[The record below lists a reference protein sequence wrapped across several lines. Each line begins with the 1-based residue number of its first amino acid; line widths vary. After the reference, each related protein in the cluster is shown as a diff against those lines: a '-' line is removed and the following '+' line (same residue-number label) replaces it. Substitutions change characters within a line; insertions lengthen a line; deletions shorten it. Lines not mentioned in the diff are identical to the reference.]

1 MEPPSFQ
8 PQNSSSRKRSKNSDS
23 TPNNNFN
30 QNNSNQNNQQ
40 NNNLNPGFS
49 QNNNY
54 NPNNTF
60 TPTNNFQQNDQ
71 NNSNFYQPN
80 NQNNFNQ
87 NTSNQNQ
94 QPNLFQPGGNNMAMN
109 LASNFA
115 DQYKDQYKEAA
126 DKYIDKY
133 IDAKSLKLY
142 FQVDTNYVL
151 KKLQLLLVPYIHKE
165 WSVQN
170 LGSNNQPRTPKED
183 LNVPDLYIPFMG
195 LLTYVLLVGIKV
207 GQDQHFTPDQLGA
220 SLSTGLGWIIFEVM
234 IVSFVMYLISLRT
247 DMKTYDVV
255 SYLGY
260 KFVPVCAL
268 MITCVFFSSSFYW
281 PIFLFTSSSLAFFI
295 AKTMSLKIRAK
306 GNNVTDE
313 NYGSADHHAQAHSK
327 TQYVTWAIA
336 AVQPMLVWI
345 LTYSFT

>member
-1 MEPPSFQ
+1 
-8 PQNSSSRKRSKNSDS
+8 
-23 TPNNNFN
+23 
-30 QNNSNQNNQQ
+30 
-40 NNNLNPGFS
+40 
-49 QNNNY
+49 
-54 NPNNTF
+54 
-60 TPTNNFQQNDQ
+60 
-71 NNSNFYQPN
+71 
-80 NQNNFNQ
+80 
-87 NTSNQNQ
+87 
-94 QPNLFQPGGNNMAMN
+94 MAMGM
-109 LASNFA
+109 ATNFA
-115 DQYKDQYKEAA
+115 NQYGDKGKEMM
-126 DKYIDKY
+126 DKY

-170 LGSNNQPRTPKED
+170 MGANAQPRSPKED
-183 LNVPDLYIPFMG
+183 LNMPDLYIPFMG

-207 GQDQHFTPDQLGA
+207 GQGGDFNPDQLGA
-220 SLSTGLGWIIFEVM
+220 SLSTGLGWIIFEVLV
-234 IVSFVMYLISLRT
+234 VSFVMYLISLRT

-268 MITCVFFSSSFYW
+268 MVNCVFFSSSFYW

-295 AKTMSLKIRAK
+295 AKTMSLKIRAQ
-306 GNNVTDE
+306 GSSITDD

-336 AVQPMLVWI
+336 AVQPIFVWI